1 MKVNIAG
8 GRVTGTTFLE
18 GNFAICIKCLKNVHI
33 KKMFISFELY
43 LLLKKT

>member
-18 GNFAICIKCLKNVHI
+18 GNFAVCIKCLKNVHV
-33 KKMFISFELY
+33 KKCSYHLNYFIV
-43 LLLKKT
+43 